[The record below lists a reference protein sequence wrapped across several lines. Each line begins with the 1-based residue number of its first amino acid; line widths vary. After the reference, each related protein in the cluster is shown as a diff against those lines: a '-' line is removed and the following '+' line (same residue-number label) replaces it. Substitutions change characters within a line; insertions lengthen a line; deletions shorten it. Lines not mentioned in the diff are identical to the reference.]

1 MNNINKKERLERKGS
16 ISLSFKFD
24 LQLFADKETLSGDP
38 YLPDHK
44 AQNDFI
50 DDDTIPEV
58 STSRTRRNNPY
69 TISHI
74 DRKYKAWATYMMNIK
89 LVDLNDWFAR
99 MGITVVQGI
108 QDWPGDGPRNDRW
121 KFNPLYFHDPTG
133 RSTLS
138 AENQNKVMHYFDNM
152 VYVSSVDHFTDMLN
166 LSTKDANR
174 SNESFISLASIER
187 IVSHMN
193 FMSCTSMKGMFFG
206 TGGGLRHPTPPVTNQ
221 TLTFENF
228 TFTNGTRPN
237 MDHMFEQSVFKGLVI
252 KSNFVPS
259 SMDYFLKDCKFLET
273 VDLTSI
279 ASNIIALPKLV
290 ETFAGCSKLK
300 EVKGTIYLDGLR
312 WDSIPTNNITNL
324 PRFGEI
330 TAHFYFNTFKDCT
343 ALEKPVRFA
352 GFNLSTFCNGN
363 YSLFK
368 YFMKKYNSLGVLER
382 DSAIVSEILNIPKDK
397 VAWQ

>member
-74 DRKYKAWATYMMNIK
+74 DRKYKSWATYMMNIK
-89 LVDLNDWFAR
+89 LTDLNYWFSR
-99 MGITVVQGI
+99 MGITVIRGI

-121 KFNPLYFHDPTG
+121 KFSPLYFQDQTG
-133 RSTLS
+133 RSVLS

-152 VYVSSVDHFTDMLN
+152 VYVSSADYFADALN
-166 LSTKDANR
+166 LQSKGATR
-174 SNESFISLASIER
+174 SNESFISLATIER
-187 IVSHMN
+187 IVKNMN
-193 FMSCTSMKGMFFG
+193 FMSCTSMQGMFLG
-206 TGGGLRHPTPPVTNQ
+206 TGGGIHGLPPVIEQ

-228 TFTNGTRPN
+228 TFTNGSRPN
-237 MDHMFEQSVFKGLVI
+237 MDHMFEQSAFKGLVI

-259 SMDYFLKDCKFLET
+259 SMDYFLKDCKYLET
-273 VDLTSI
+273 VDLTSV
-279 ASNIIALPKLV
+279 ATNMIALTKLR
-290 ETFAGCSKLK
+290 ETFAGCSRLK
-300 EVKGTIYLDGLR
+300 EVKGTIYLDGLV
-312 WDSIPTNNITNL
+312 WDAIDSNGTK
-324 PRFGEI
+324 FD
-330 TAHFYFNTFKDCT
+330 TFKDCT
-343 ALEKPVRFA
+343 ALEKPVKFA
-352 GFNLSTFCNGN
+352 GFNLSTFCRGN
-363 YSLFK
+363 RTLYDYYWNK
-368 YFMKKYNSLGVLER
+368 YKNAGGVNQVQAAML
-382 DSAIVSEILNIPKDK
+382 SEILNIPVSK
-397 VAWQ
+397 VSIQ